1 MQPSYRKTYKKTM
14 TIQLRATNELAK
26 NKTLFKTESTRT
38 SSNIYLSWTKIE
50 YQNNLNPIAL
60 FSTLNKR

>member
-1 MQPSYRKTYKKTM
+1 MAESEEEIEEGFEPAKKG
-14 TIQLRATNELAK
+14 I
-26 NKTLFKTESTRT
+26 KTESTRT

-50 YQNNLNPIAL
+50 YQNNWNPIAL